1 MPTPH
6 QSTSDHPTTPDLPVA
21 FAREQ
26 FPALSAGETVFLDN
40 AAGAQVPKQVV
51 ANMVEALTT
60 MQVNKGG
67 AYAASRRI
75 TEAKERVRAQ
85 IAEFLN
91 APGADNIAFGP
102 NATTLVELLA
112 QAVGRGLEPGDEI
125 IVTGMDHHANLDP
138 WRRLEERGAVLKT
151 WTPQGEHTTLEME
164 GLEPLL
170 SEKTRV
176 VAMTAASNAL
186 GTLNDVAAVAD
197 RVHALGAKLM
207 VDSVHYAPHYLPDVQ
222 ALGADM
228 LVFSPYKVFGP
239 HLGVLYLSDAARDA
253 FTGPGLSFFGPEAT
267 INWEPGTQNH
277 EAIYAFGGTFDYLNE
292 VASEM
297 GIAARGRDA
306 WAEVFAAFAR
316 HEQTLCGRL
325 LQGLDDRGITRYGL
339 PGVDGRTATV
349 SINVGDRSP
358 DEVAKHLAKH
368 DIAVASGHY
377 YAYELIMAHVGLAER
392 GGAVRISLL
401 HYNDASDLDRLFAAL
416 DELI

>member
-1 MPTPH
+1 MSTPAK
-6 QSTSDHPTTPDLPVA
+6 QSTEHPTLPVA
-21 FAREQ
+21 FVREQ

-51 ANMVEALTT
+51 AKMVEALTK
-60 MQVNKGG
+60 MQVNQGG
-67 AYAASRRI
+67 AYRASQRI
-75 TEAKERVRAQ
+75 TEAKKRVRAQ
-85 IAEFLN
+85 IATFLN
-91 APGADNIAFGP
+91 APAAENVAFGP

-125 IVTGMDHHANLDP
+125 VVTGMDHHANLDP
-138 WRRLEERGAVLKT
+138 WRRLAERGAVLKT

-170 SEKTRV
+170 SDKTRV

-186 GTLNDVAAVAD
+186 GTLNDVAAVAE
-197 RVHALGAKLM
+197 RVHAHGAKLM

-239 HLGVLYLSDAARDA
+239 HLGALYLSDAAREA
-253 FTGPGLSFFGPEAT
+253 FVGPGLSFFDPQTT

-292 VASEM
+292 VADEM
-297 GIAARGRDA
+297 GISTEGRDA
-306 WAEVFAAFAR
+306 WDGVFAAFGR

-325 LQGLDDRGITRYGL
+325 LQGLDERGITRYGL
-339 PGVDGRTATV
+339 PDVSGRTATV
-349 SINVGDRSP
+349 SVNVGDRPAS
-358 DEVAKHLAKH
+358 EVAKQLAKH

-377 YAYELIMAHVGLAER
+377 YAYDLMMAHVGLAER

-401 HYNDASDLDRLFAAL
+401 HYNDASDLERLFGAL
-416 DELI
+416 DELV